1 MTEFQSQTRR
11 LLPRNIMSAAEND
24 IPRFVSIADA
34 TLASP
39 QHDVGLGGSHDLD
52 VFQSQTRRLLPRN
65 IHFLSSFYTGNMC
78 FNRRRDACF
87 PATTACFLLRN
98 IGDLVSIADAT
109 LASPQ
114 HILLHCRRI
123 LYCVSIADATLASP
137 QPIIQFDI
145 RHSSPVSIADA
156 TLASPQ
162 LLVNISGC
170 LICQVSIAD
179 ATLAS
184 PQQIVDGT
192 STIGQ
197 PRFNRRR
204 DACFPATWSLV
215 HLLNFLVRFNRR
227 RDACFP
233 ATCGRLSDVPA
244 PGSFNRR
251 RDACFPATF

>member
-1 MTEFQSQTRR
+1 MISIKEYCRFSFNRR
-11 LLPRNIMSAAEND
+11 RDACFPATYTVALPPNPLL
-24 IPRFVSIADA
+24 
-34 TLASP
+34 
-39 QHDVGLGGSHDLD
+39 
-52 VFQSQTRRLLPRN
+52 
-65 IHFLSSFYTGNMC
+65 C

-87 PATTACFLLRN
+87 PATVGKHTPLPENC
-98 IGDLVSIADAT
+98 I
-109 LASPQ
+109 
-114 HILLHCRRI
+114 
-123 LYCVSIADATLASP
+123 
-137 QPIIQFDI
+137 
-145 RHSSPVSIADA
+145 VSIADA

-162 LLVNISGC
+162 LIINISGC

-192 STIGQ
+192 STIAQ